1 MRTTYQIY
9 IRRMNKMK
17 IKLGVIFGGVSVEH
31 EVSVITAIQAMNNI
45 DTNRYEV
52 VAIYITKDGEWYT
65 GEMLKD
71 IKIYKDMDLLKRYA
85 NKVVLYRKDDGK
97 FILQSKGF
105 LRRDITEVDICFPI
119 MHGTNGEDGS
129 LQGYLETIGIPYCES
144 DHYASS
150 VSQDKIFMKQ
160 IWKDSGVPVVKYDW
174 FFDVDYQS
182 NGDKIIER
190 LEKLSYPMIV
200 KPARLGSSVGI
211 KVAHDEV
218 ELREAIADAIKYDTK
233 ILVEEVVPNLKEV
246 NISVLGNYRKQKLS
260 VIEEVG
266 SSHDLLTYEDKYI
279 GGSKTKTPSKGMLT
293 ASRII
298 PARITKEQSAR
309 VREIAIKAYRSLNS
323 SGVVRIDFLI
333 DEKNNKVYANEIN
346 SIPGSLSF
354 YLWDKLN
361 IEYQEL
367 LDEVLNI
374 AVKDFK
380 DKQNKVHSFDTN
392 ILNNFEGKGLKGIKK

>member
-1 MRTTYQIY
+1 
-9 IRRMNKMK
+9 MK

-279 GGSKTKTPSKGMLT
+279 VGSKTKTPSKGMLT

>member
-1 MRTTYQIY
+1 
-9 IRRMNKMK
+9 MK

>member
-1 MRTTYQIY
+1 
-9 IRRMNKMK
+9 MK

-45 DTNRYEV
+45 DTNRYDV

-71 IKIYKDMDLLKRYA
+71 INIYKDMDLLKRYA

>member
-1 MRTTYQIY
+1 
-9 IRRMNKMK
+9 MNKMK

>member
-1 MRTTYQIY
+1 
-9 IRRMNKMK
+9 MNKMK

-71 IKIYKDMDLLKRYA
+71 INIYKDMDLLKRYA

-218 ELREAIADAIKYDTK
+218 ELREDIADAIKYDTK

>member
-1 MRTTYQIY
+1 
-9 IRRMNKMK
+9 MNKMK

-218 ELREAIADAIKYDTK
+218 ELREAITDAIKYDTK